1 MKTLCVKREAQ
12 WQVHQHMLQG
22 ADQPEGDQQIQASTR
37 RVRLRRTWLYVP
49 AWVSW
54 AGETAPCSSSRWQMR
69 ILRTLLC
76 CDSSARY
83 SKKQVIL
90 PSLHAGRPAEQQAA
104 SPPRGDP
111 QTLLCTYCQV

>member
-12 WQVHQHMLQG
+12 WQVRQHMLQD

-69 ILRTLLC
+69 MLRTLLC

-111 QTLLCTYCQV
+111 QTSLCTYCQV